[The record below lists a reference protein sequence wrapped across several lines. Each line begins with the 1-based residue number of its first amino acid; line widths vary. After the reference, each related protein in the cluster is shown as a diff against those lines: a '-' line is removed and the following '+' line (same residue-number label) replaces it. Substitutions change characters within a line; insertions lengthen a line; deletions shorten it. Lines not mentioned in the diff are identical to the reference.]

1 VNHQKERANSR
12 VDWSRPIHARRNTSL
27 RRDNCEGCA
36 GADDGVYLRGGYR
49 QGGCQIVPRAGDFT
63 AGILASG
70 GVDWGVAAYFGSM
83 AGVGAALL
91 IVGAVVGIRARHR
104 GAPVA
109 S

>member
-1 VNHQKERANSR
+1 MGFTSEVGIARAA
-12 VDWSRPIHARRNTSL
+12 ARSSH
-27 RRDNCEGCA
+27 G
-36 GADDGVYLRGGYR
+36 
-49 QGGCQIVPRAGDFT
+49 AGDFT